1 MSLDSGTLLTIQ
13 GATLAE
19 CKRKL
24 QEKYGDD
31 FEIKNRESVFKSCG
45 FLGLK
50 QKEVQVVTYIINH
63 RRAYDNNSYSSRDR
77 ESEEAQLEKIA
88 TNLEALVEA
97 IGGDE

>member
-1 MSLDSGTLLTIQ
+1 MSLASGTIQTIQ

-24 QEKYGDD
+24 QEMYGDD

-50 QKEVQVVTYIINH
+50 QKEVQVVSYVVNQKSLRQFIILRLQPRVGRRKIRKKQTGNSSGSKCYI
-63 RRAYDNNSYSSRDR
+63 S
-77 ESEEAQLEKIA
+77 
-88 TNLEALVEA
+88 
-97 IGGDE
+97 